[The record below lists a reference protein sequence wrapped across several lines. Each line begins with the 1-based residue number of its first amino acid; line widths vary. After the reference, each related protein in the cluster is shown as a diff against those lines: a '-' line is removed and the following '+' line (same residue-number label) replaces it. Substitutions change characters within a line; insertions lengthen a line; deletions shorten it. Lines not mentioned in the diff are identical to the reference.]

1 MKQIKRNGGLHVM
14 VFRRAIE
21 TDSDVN
27 SASEVSSGSS
37 EDELEDLIDNI
48 LDNLVVYQSSAQR
61 MTIKNKNRKE
71 RPKQERQ
78 DRPNELETA
87 STSNETSFP
96 FTFQGYGYQ
105 GTHERPQSSTRNH
118 GRISWPHGAGSLGPE
133 AFSYSS
139 YAEAETSHI
148 LQPSNYI
155 KPSLKRQWSPSV
167 DQSKNGC
174 DCREGLNEER
184 IDSDDATGNNSED
197 EYYRVPDNV
206 PSNTSKTEDNGLEQ
220 LLKEKKGWK
229 IVHVR
234 GDGACLFR
242 SVSHQVFGDEEKHEI
257 VRKQVVDYMVKN
269 REHFSQYVTE
279 DFDRYLQ
286 RKRHPN
292 CYGNHLEI
300 QAISEL
306 YNRPVEIYH
315 NSASPINVFHAEYS
329 HEIPLRLGYYGRTH
343 YNSIIDPC
351 KPSFGQ
357 GLGMPNYQP
366 GLPEQDLVKQALN
379 ESEASELEE
388 AMLRDKLAESE
399 TKELEACITDH
410 VLRESY
416 YEHWKSCFDIP
427 VNEKI
432 SKATWSTSSPPRA
445 PMQVS
450 SSPTQ
455 SNTAAATATSGACS
469 SGKRLASPV
478 FSAST
483 SKRSQT
489 HSAGSP
495 PSSSS
500 STTTAAAGAASSS
513 STSGVEPT
521 TTAAGAAV
529 GAGAS
534 AASAQADFAV
544 LQYLPEGMLDMSEDE
559 LLAMVLEQSRN
570 DYLASLRASRSR
582 EEYPQPSTAQSFF
595 RQQLEPSEEV
605 LLPSFSNASPLPLFS
620 LSSGGGGRDS
630 QKTVQPASEEE
641 KSSTF
646 TSQPPAQPE
655 NFSGEPSS

>member
-1 MKQIKRNGGLHVM
+1 M
-14 VFRRAIE
+14 VFGGAIE

-27 SASEVSSGSS
+27 SPSEVSSDSS
-37 EDELEDLIDNI
+37 EDELEDLIDDI
-48 LDNLVVYQSSAQR
+48 LDNLVVCQSSSQR

-78 DRPNELETA
+78 DRPSELETA
-87 STSNETSFP
+87 STSNDGSFP
-96 FTFQGYGYQ
+96 FAFQGYGYQ
-105 GTHERPQSSTRNH
+105 GTHERAQSSTRSH
-118 GRISWPHGAGSLGPE
+118 GRISWSHGAAIPGSLGPE

-139 YAEAETSHI
+139 YAEADSSHI

-155 KPSLKRQWSPSV
+155 KPSLKRQWSPPV
-167 DQSKNGC
+167 DQSKNGR
-174 DCREGLNEER
+174 DCGEGLNEER

-197 EYYRVPDNV
+197 EYYRVPDNL
-206 PSNTSKTEDNGLEQ
+206 PPNTSKMEDNGLEQ

-242 SVSHQVFGDEEKHEI
+242 SVSHQVFGDEEKHEL

-292 CYGNHLEI
+292 CHGNHLEI

-416 YEHWKSCFDIP
+416 YEHWKSCFELP
-427 VNEKI
+427 ANEKI

-445 PMQVS
+445 LTSVS

-455 SNTAAATATSGACS
+455 STATIAIASACS
-469 SGKRLASPV
+469 SGKRQASPV
-478 FSAST
+478 ISAST
-483 SKRSQT
+483 SKRPQT
-489 HSAGSP
+489 HSADAP
-495 PSSSS
+495 PSSSAAVAAS
-500 STTTAAAGAASSS
+500 SASTSVRGAAPTAAAARAG
-513 STSGVEPT
+513 EP
-521 TTAAGAAV
+521 
-529 GAGAS
+529 

-544 LQYLPEGMLDMSEDE
+544 LQYLPEGMLDMNEDE

-570 DYLASLRASRSR
+570 DYLASLRASKSR
-582 EEYPQPSTAQSFF
+582 EEYALPSTVQSFF
-595 RQQLEPSEEV
+595 RQQLEPSEESG
-605 LLPSFSNASPLPLFS
+605 LPSFSNASVQPCFS
-620 LSSGGGGRDS
+620 SSSGSDS
-630 QKTVQPASEEE
+630 QKTAEPAPEGE
-641 KSSTF
+641 KTGTST
-646 TSQPPAQPE
+646 SHAPAQSD
-655 NFSGEPSS
+655 NYGGDISS

>member
-14 VFRRAIE
+14 VFRGAIE

-71 RPKQERQ
+71 RPKQEQ
-78 DRPNELETA
+78 TA

-96 FTFQGYGYQ
+96 FTYQGYGYQ

-155 KPSLKRQWSPSV
+155 KPSLKRQWSPS
-167 DQSKNGC
+167 
-174 DCREGLNEER
+174 
-184 IDSDDATGNNSED
+184 
-197 EYYRVPDNV
+197 
-206 PSNTSKTEDNGLEQ
+206 TEDNGLEQ

-242 SVSHQVFGDEEKHEI
+242 SVCRRLYGKFFRFTFYDLK
-257 VRKQVVDYMVKN
+257 VKN

-366 GLPEQDLVKQALN
+366 GQDLVKQALN

-427 VNEKI
+427 VRYYFSRPFLALPLI
-432 SKATWSTSSPPRA
+432 PP
-445 PMQVS
+445 
-450 SSPTQ
+450 
-455 SNTAAATATSGACS
+455 
-469 SGKRLASPV
+469 
-478 FSAST
+478 FSCIILLT
-483 SKRSQT
+483 Y
-489 HSAGSP
+489 
-495 PSSSS
+495 
-500 STTTAAAGAASSS
+500 
-513 STSGVEPT
+513 
-521 TTAAGAAV
+521 
-529 GAGAS
+529 
-534 AASAQADFAV
+534 FI
-544 LQYLPEGMLDMSEDE
+544 
-559 LLAMVLEQSRN
+559 LAMDKPYNR
-570 DYLASLRASRSR
+570 
-582 EEYPQPSTAQSFF
+582 
-595 RQQLEPSEEV
+595 
-605 LLPSFSNASPLPLFS
+605 FSWH
-620 LSSGGGGRDS
+620 LSI
-630 QKTVQPASEEE
+630 
-641 KSSTF
+641 
-646 TSQPPAQPE
+646 
-655 NFSGEPSS
+655 